1 MIHNENSRVK
11 IPALIHLTR
20 LDYSYLSLKQYKGGI
35 CPETNIF
42 KSIFREGVNRI
53 NGGSLSERDVDRLLE
68 ELTIKLS
75 NDDLGRAFY
84 KALLNGIDGLRLI
97 DLEDETHNTYHVVTE
112 LTYRNGHDEFRP

>member
-20 LDYSYLSLKQYKGGI
+20 LDYSYLSLKQYKGYI

-84 KALLNGIDGLRLI
+84 KALLKTD
-97 DLEDETHNTYHVVTE
+97 YV
-112 LTYRNGHDEFRP
+112 

>member
-11 IPALIHLTR
+11 IPALVHLTR
-20 LDYSYLSLKQYKGGI
+20 LKYDYLSLKLYSGEV

-42 KSIFREGVNRI
+42 KSLFWDGINRI
-53 NGGSLSERDVDRLLE
+53 NGCKMSEQDVDRLLD

-84 KALLNGIDGLRLI
+84 LSVFSAGDTITPIVRNLRSGLGPLFFTALII
-97 DLEDETHNTYHVVTE
+97 W
-112 LTYRNGHDEFRP
+112 

>member
-42 KSIFREGVNRI
+42 KSIFRDGVNRI
-53 NGGSLSERDVDRLLE
+53 NGGSLSEQDIDRILE

-75 NDDLGRAFY
+75 NDDLG
-84 KALLNGIDGLRLI
+84 
-97 DLEDETHNTYHVVTE
+97 
-112 LTYRNGHDEFRP
+112 